1 MVGDLAAVQHD
12 SLFSS
17 SADPRPRHAVSRSVE
32 RPRIMPRTR
41 MLTMPAAA
49 INAAFED
56 TLVSQQYVARNSIT
70 HSMEISHA

>member
-1 MVGDLAAVQHD
+1 
-12 SLFSS
+12 
-17 SADPRPRHAVSRSVE
+17 
-32 RPRIMPRTR
+32 

-70 HSMEISHA
+70 HPMEISHA